1 MFSSR
6 KYPVKYLMPGV
17 FLVFT
22 LTSVFLTQPLEA
34 NPMPLNQ
41 AEIEQKIQTLPQ
53 WQQQDQTLTRTFK
66 FKGFVE
72 AIAFV
77 DQLVEPAEAAGHH
90 PDLAISYNKVTV
102 SLTTHDAG
110 GLTQMD
116 FDLAQKISEIAK

>member
-1 MFSSR
+1 MLLRLKHPLPRLLLVMMIAFIFS
-6 KYPVKYLMPGV
+6 P
-17 FLVFT
+17 
-22 LTSVFLTQPLEA
+22 QALEA
-34 NPMPLNQ
+34 NPMPLSQ
-41 AEIEQKIQTLPQ
+41 TEIEQKIQTLPQ
-53 WQQQDQTLTRTFK
+53 WQQSDQTLTRTFK

-77 DQLVEPAEAAGHH
+77 DKLVEPAEAAGHH

-116 FDLAQKISEIAK
+116 FDLAKTISDLAQ